1 MLNLHNMGKVSINK
15 DGYLIGPYFN
25 HTNDDVQIEIDEQ
38 TFNTISS
45 FPGGFN
51 WRYVN
56 GEWILEELLTDEI
69 LRSRREYECF
79 IYINRGGPWYDLL
92 TETQKQEL
100 KDWYQAWLDVTTTK
114 VIPEKPSWLK

>member
-1 MLNLHNMGKVSINK
+1 MQKLTISLQINK
-15 DGYLIGPYFN
+15 DGYLIGPYFQ
-25 HTNDDVQIEIDEQ
+25 HSDSDIDVEVDEDLYAKL
-38 TFNTISS
+38 SS

-56 GEWILEELLTDEI
+56 GEWKLEELLSDEI

-92 TETQKQEL
+92 TEQQKQEL
-100 KDWYQAWLDVTTTK
+100 KEWYQAWLNVTDTK
-114 VIPEKPSWLK
+114 VIPVKPSWLK